1 MLIGIVQCVQDDEL
15 NMGFLD
21 FVKLKDPE
29 EIKKMIVCGYNYAM
43 RMDAA
48 GHLARHFGNI

>member
-1 MLIGIVQCVQDDEL
+1 
-15 NMGFLD
+15 MGFLD

-29 EIKKMIVCGYNYAM
+29 AIKKMIASGYNYAM

-48 GHLARHFGNI
+48 GHLARHFGNV